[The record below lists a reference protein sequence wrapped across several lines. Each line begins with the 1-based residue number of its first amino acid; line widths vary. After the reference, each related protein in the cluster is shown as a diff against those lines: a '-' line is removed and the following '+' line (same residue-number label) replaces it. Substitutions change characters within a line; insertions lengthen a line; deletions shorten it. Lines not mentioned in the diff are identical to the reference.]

1 METEILIA
9 RINDTA
15 DICERTNRPK
25 FLGFLSEE
33 QQVLAENILKLR
45 NIKFSFFG
53 GFSGAKRKLLCCFP
67 TWAEDV
73 SFPLCAVTFTSRK
86 SDILSHRDFLGSLM
100 ALGIKRETVGDIL
113 VEEGRAV
120 VFLTIEVKNFVL
132 TQIKKIGRVGVTLT
146 EGFCEPLPQSDKL
159 AEFKD
164 TVASNRLDC
173 VVSSLC
179 SVSRGNA
186 AELIE
191 NGFVSV
197 NSVVTEKTTK
207 LITDGDIIT
216 VRGKGKFIITSLS
229 AKTKKQRTVLEYKK
243 YI

>member
-1 METEILIA
+1 M
-9 RINDTA
+9 
-15 DICERTNRPK
+15 
-25 FLGFLSEE
+25 
-33 QQVLAENILKLR
+33 
-45 NIKFSFFG
+45 
-53 GFSGAKRKLLCCFP
+53 LCCFP
-67 TWAEDV
+67 AWAEDV
-73 SFPLCAVTFTSRK
+73 YFPLCAVTLTYRK
-86 SDILSHRDFLGSLM
+86 SDTLSHRDFLGSLM

-113 VEEGRAV
+113 AEEGRAV

-197 NSVVTEKTTK
+197 NSVVTEKATK